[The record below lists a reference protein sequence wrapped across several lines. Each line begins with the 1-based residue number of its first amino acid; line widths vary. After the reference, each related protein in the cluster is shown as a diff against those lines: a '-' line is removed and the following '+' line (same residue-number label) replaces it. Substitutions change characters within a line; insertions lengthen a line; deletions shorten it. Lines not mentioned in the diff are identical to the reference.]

1 MTFAYDSLISEKS
14 IIQIFL
20 HKNNWSK
27 MILHLSKSLFYLHY
41 CWPDLTKDSAGH
53 MGKLNMWR
61 KSVFFYILGKA
72 TITVSH
78 KTVPLIHIE
87 GEQNLPSPNMPLWHK
102 DYFNLVIFKKLQT
115 QEKLWKPRE
124 TYPSIRNVYIY
135 KGGLSL

>member
-20 HKNNWSK
+20 HKNNWNK
-27 MILHLSKSLFYLHY
+27 MIFHLSNSLFYLHY

-61 KSVFFYILGKA
+61 KFVFFDILWKQQSLSP
-72 TITVSH
+72 TKLCFLFIL
-78 KTVPLIHIE
+78 K
-87 GEQNLPSPNMPLWHK
+87 QNLPSPNMPLWHK
-102 DYFNLVIFKKLQT
+102 DYFKLVIFKKLQT

-135 KGGLSL
+135 KGELSL